1 MPNTVTD
8 ETPAGEGSPPS
19 AEDRHRR
26 REPGGSASSG
36 LREGPG
42 PRRWRGWPGWS
53 AWPDWSGRLAVVWS
67 ALYGA
72 AALYWAFGGDG
83 FPYERVHEDRSSG
96 SILEPSRAEI
106 VAPVLFV
113 FCALGVVVGLLMLRR
128 AGTGRARTALLAYGW
143 TAGIALALLIPDYSL
158 LGLLVFSPVL
168 LVFAFTGVPGP
179 QDMGDILY
187 WHRGNL
193 LIVFVGG
200 LLWAAATL
208 AYRRRT
214 AGRCVHCGRAPHGP
228 GARTDTTD
236 TAGLRRWGRR
246 AVLVA
251 VVSTLPYDI
260 TRIAWYF
267 DQPLGI
273 TEEFLREMR
282 ETPGMLEI
290 GLALGVVST
299 LGSLL
304 MRGLVARWGEVWP
317 RWVWWKKGRTIHPAT
332 AVVPAALVAVA
343 LIPAGLMA
351 ARAFDPVSW
360 GIVGPSILWTVWGV
374 ALGAATC
381 LYYLRRRG
389 VCRRCGRG

>member
-168 LVFAFTGVPGP
+168 GSCSPFTGVPGP

-187 WHRGNL
+187 WHRGNACCIRL
-193 LIVFVGG
+193 RRRR

-208 AYRRRT
+208 AYRRQHR
-214 AGRCVHCGRAPHGP
+214 RALRALRSAPP
-228 GARTDTTD
+228 QAPEPVPDTTD
-236 TAGLRRWGRR
+236 DAPGCRMVGAGGRCWWR
-246 AVLVA
+246 S
-251 VVSTLPYDI
+251 VSTSAVRHHAVSPG
-260 TRIAWYF
+260 TS
-267 DQPLGI
+267 DQFRRLYEPSG
-273 TEEFLREMR
+273 
-282 ETPGMLEI
+282 
-290 GLALGVVST
+290 ASS
-299 LGSLL
+299 GS
-304 MRGLVARWGEVWP
+304 
-317 RWVWWKKGRTIHPAT
+317 
-332 AVVPAALVAVA
+332 
-343 LIPAGLMA
+343 
-351 ARAFDPVSW
+351 
-360 GIVGPSILWTVWGV
+360 
-374 ALGAATC
+374 
-381 LYYLRRRG
+381 
-389 VCRRCGRG
+389 